1 MSTQTKLFKSLCFF
15 FLSVGMAY
23 AQEANSMVAAG
34 DGDGPGIRAIRI
46 LEVEE
51 RDIIQQTYNSHRPQ
65 QQFKNNYCIELFTRG
80 IGETANGITIKSMT
94 GEEVEDTCGANV
106 TAHDME
112 LDQLVHKIAGDC
124 IVQSYGFIVAPANST
139 LYQHFHNDYTNTL
152 STYWIP
158 LVNFTSRN
166 APQYIPNLV
175 GDPTEGETM
184 FGLEFTLMENEG
196 LLGMVVAQLICRAFT
211 LVYMAPRTI
220 HRGIPNREIYDRPM
234 FFIEMD
240 DEPYDFDNDFSENTS
255 TEA

>member
-1 MSTQTKLFKSLCFF
+1 MSAITKLFKPLCFF
-15 FLSVGMAY
+15 LLSVGMAY

-34 DGDGPGIRAIRI
+34 DGPGIRAIRI
-46 LEVEE
+46 LEEEE
-51 RDIIQQTYNSHRPQ
+51 RDIIQRTYNSHRPQ
-65 QQFKNNYCIELFTRG
+65 QQFKNNYCIELFIR
-80 IGETANGITIKSMT
+80 GETANGITIKSMT

-112 LDQLVHKIAGDC
+112 LDQLVHKIAGDR

-166 APQYIPNLV
+166 APQFIPNVV
-175 GDPTEGETM
+175 GDPTEGENF
-184 FGLEFTLMENEG
+184 FGSELSLMEDLG

-220 HRGIPNREIYDRPM
+220 HRGIPNREKYDRPM